1 MREAFVV
8 AIGAGLAALLAGC
21 ATQYS
26 QSAEEFRRQVPGAL
40 MGKVQT
46 FEANR
51 PFREVARTFQEK
63 APECLNVSVRA
74 VEQGSGSY
82 YSKVVTT
89 YKPTVVVGES
99 KAELHVQRHY
109 QGNVVIPGK
118 EPEGGLYAL
127 VVDATVL
134 DKARTRIDIYGPSR
148 GADALVKAI
157 TGWAT
162 GQNLDCPDLTKN

>member
-1 MREAFVV
+1 MREASAV
-8 AIGAGLAALLAGC
+8 AIGAGLAALLTGC
-21 ATQYS
+21 ATQFP
-26 QSAEEFRRQVPGAL
+26 QTAEEFRQQVPGAV

-46 FEANR
+46 FEVNR
-51 PFREVARTFQEK
+51 PFREVARTFQAK

-99 KAELHVQRHY
+99 KAELHVQRHF
-109 QGNVVIPGK
+109 QGNVMIPGK
-118 EPEGGLYAL
+118 EPEGGLYTL
-127 VVDATVL
+127 VADATPL
-134 DKARTRIDIYGPSR
+134 DQARTRIDIYAPSH
-148 GADALVKAI
+148 GVDVLVKAV

-162 GQNLDCPDLTKN
+162 GQNLGCPDLTKN